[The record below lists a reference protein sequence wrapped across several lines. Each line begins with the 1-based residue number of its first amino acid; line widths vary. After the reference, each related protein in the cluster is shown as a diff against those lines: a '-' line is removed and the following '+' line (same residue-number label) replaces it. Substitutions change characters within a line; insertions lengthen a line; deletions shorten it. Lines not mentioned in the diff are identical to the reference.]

1 MDRKIS
7 LTITDVSNKS
17 WNFEGLRELHDFI
30 LTEAEYWKEKQDAVS
45 ASNNQLHPYIN
56 THATL
61 NHIANTIDSWEPNLK
76 EWNEATFTQQLQNLK
91 HSHINGLRNNWIWS
105 GHPYASVLVECNK
118 KYNNKTAAS
127 FTDFILKKQ
136 VTNINDSDHFLGA
149 MLAYEYLNQDSDLTK
164 RRNGEKV
171 SLGHLRSQLEETT
184 RHLVNEVED
193 FKGNFT
199 EWDNT
204 TKENWNT
211 WLSDTSTEHETSQ
224 STRNDEFRKYLDDC
238 KTRISDLEHT
248 YQEKLRLEKPATY
261 WKKSAKKYGVQGGLW
276 SLALIASLI
285 LGVYYFSDF
294 FTTWLA
300 GKETD
305 VKLSTIQGIILFG
318 SILAIYA
325 FLVKALSRLTFSSFH
340 LMRDSEEREQLT
352 YLYLALNNDKNIDEK
367 SRDIILQALFSRSET
382 GLLASETGPKMPG
395 ITELLKSVP
404 RK

>member
-7 LTITDVSNKS
+7 LTITDASNKS
-17 WNFEGLRELHDFI
+17 WIFEGLRELHDFI
-30 LTEAEYWKEKQDAVS
+30 LTEAEYWKEKNDDIS
-45 ASNNQLHPYIN
+45 ASNKQVHPYVK
-56 THATL
+56 THVTL
-61 NHIANTIDSWEPNLK
+61 THIANTIDSWEPNLK
-76 EWNEATFTQQLQNLK
+76 EWDEATFSTQIHSLN
-91 HSHINGLRNNWIWS
+91 HSHINGLRNNWLWS
-105 GHPYASVLVECNK
+105 GHPYSSILAECNK
-118 KYNNKTAAS
+118 KFNNKTAAS

-136 VTNINDSDHFLGA
+136 VTNIGDSDHFLGV
-149 MLAYEYLNQDSDLTK
+149 MLAYEFINQDSDLTK

-171 SLGHLRSQLEETT
+171 SLGHLRSQLDEKT

-193 FKGNFT
+193 FKSDFI
-199 EWDNT
+199 EWDKV
-204 TKENWNT
+204 TKENWNAWIT
-211 WLSDTSTEHETSQ
+211 DTSTEHKTSQ

-285 LGVYYFSDF
+285 MGVYYFSDF

-300 GKETD
+300 GKETE

-352 YLYLALNNDKNIDEK
+352 YLYLALNNDKSIDEK
-367 SRDIILQALFSRSET
+367 SRDIVLQALFSRSET

-395 ITELLKSVP
+395 ITELLKSSQ
-404 RK
+404 KK